1 MQRTVRITSSDHY
14 IGRRSPALSTRGM
27 VASSSPQASLFG
39 LRMLASGGS
48 AADAALAAA
57 AGLQVTMP
65 CQTGLGGDCFVLYYE
80 AASGTVHALNGSG
93 RSARGLSLEL
103 LRREGLASALPA
115 GHAYNV
121 TVPGAPAAWDD
132 LHARFGTLTREQVV
146 APAAELA
153 AGGYP
158 VAPITAG
165 LWQAA
170 AGQLLAARHGGELL
184 TRGRAPRA
192 GEVMRIPTLAASL
205 RTWGSAG
212 ADPFYTGP
220 IAEQVVAAVREAGGV
235 LAMEDL
241 AAHRSE
247 WVQPLSVDYR
257 GKRIWECP
265 PNGQGL
271 AVLVALQLL
280 GRFELPAATG
290 PHPDADR
297 YHLLIECM
305 RRGFAVAARYV
316 ADPQHA
322 ELPLSQLLDGDYAV
336 ALARHIDPR
345 RASAPPVGGE
355 EPVSAADTI
364 YLCAA
369 DAAGNACSFIGSN
382 YMSFGTGIVPRGCG
396 YSLQNRGAGF
406 SLDPRHA
413 NALAPGKRPY
423 HTIIPGMV
431 TNPDGS
437 LQAAF
442 GVMGGFMQPQGH
454 LQVVSALVDDAVD
467 PQAALDRPRFQLA
480 AGSVAALPGAPVA
493 LEEGLEQV
501 AGDLEGRG
509 HRVRMVA
516 GAERPGFGRGQV
528 IWRDSE
534 GVLWGGSDPRADG
547 CALGVPG

>member
-1 MQRTVRITSSDHY
+1 MRIASSDHY
-14 IGRRSPALSTRGM
+14 IGRRSPVLSTRGM

-39 LRMLASGGS
+39 LRMLAAGGT
-48 AADAALAAA
+48 AADAAVATA

-80 AASGTVHALNGSG
+80 AATGAVHALNGSG
-93 RSARGLSLEL
+93 RSPRALSLEL
-103 LRREGLASALPA
+103 LRRQGLAAALPA
-115 GHAYNV
+115 GHAHNV
-121 TVPGAPAAWDD
+121 TVPGAPAAWAD
-132 LHARFGTLTREQVV
+132 LQARFGALSREQVV

-158 VAPITAG
+158 VAPITAR

-170 AGQLLAARHGGELL
+170 AGQLQAARGGAELL
-184 TRGRAPRA
+184 AQGRAPRA
-192 GEVMRIPTLAASL
+192 GEVMRIPTLASSL
-205 RTWGSAG
+205 RAWGTAG
-212 ADPFYTGP
+212 AAPFYTGT
-220 IAEQVVAAVREAGGV
+220 IAEQVVAAVRAAGGA

-247 WVQPLSVDYR
+247 WVQPLAVDYR
-257 GKRIWECP
+257 GKRVWECP

-280 GRFELPAATG
+280 ARFELPAAAG

-305 RRGFAVAARYV
+305 RRGFAVAAQYV
-316 ADPQHA
+316 ADPEHA
-322 ELPLSQLLDGDYAV
+322 ALPLQQCLSADYAA
-336 ALARHIDPR
+336 ALARHLDPR
-345 RASAPPVGGE
+345 RAAAPPVGGE
-355 EPVSAADTI
+355 EPVPAADTV

-382 YMSFGTGIVPRGCG
+382 YMSFGTGIVPQGCG
-396 YSLQNRGAGF
+396 FSLQNRGAGF
-406 SLDPRHA
+406 SLDPRHV
-413 NALAPGKRPY
+413 NALAPAKRPY
-423 HTIIPGMV
+423 HTIMPGLI
-431 TNPDGS
+431 TNADGS

-480 AGSVAALPGAPVA
+480 AASPAALPAAPVA

-501 AGDLEGRG
+501 AADLERRG
-509 HRVRMVA
+509 HQVRVAA
-516 GAERPGFGRGQV
+516 GPERPGFGRGQV
-528 IWRDSE
+528 IWRAPE

>member
-1 MQRTVRITSSDHY
+1 VQRTVRITSSDHY

-39 LRMLASGGS
+39 LRMLSSGGS
-48 AADAALAAA
+48 AADAALATA

-103 LRREGLASALPA
+103 LRRQGLAAALPA
-115 GHAYNV
+115 GHAHNV
-121 TVPGAPAAWDD
+121 TVPGAPAAWAD
-132 LHARFGTLTREQVV
+132 LHARFGTLPREQVV
-146 APAAELA
+146 APAADLA

-170 AGQLLAARHGGELL
+170 AGQLLAARHGAELL
-184 TRGRAPRA
+184 TQGRAPRA

-235 LAMEDL
+235 LAMDDL

-247 WVQPLSVDYR
+247 WVQPLAVDYR

-280 GRFELPAATG
+280 GRFELTAEAG
-290 PHPDADR
+290 PHPGPDR

-316 ADPQHA
+316 ADPEHA
-322 ELPLSQLLDGDYAV
+322 ELPLQQLLSGDYAA
-336 ALARHIDPR
+336 ALARHVDPR

-355 EPVSAADTI
+355 EPVPAADTV

-516 GAERPGFGRGQV
+516 GPERPGFGRGQV
-528 IWRDSE
+528 IWRAPG

>member
-1 MQRTVRITSSDHY
+1 
-14 IGRRSPALSTRGM
+14 M

-39 LRMLASGGS
+39 LRMLAAGGT
-48 AADAALAAA
+48 AADAALATA

-93 RSARGLSLEL
+93 RSPRALSPEL
-103 LRREGLASALPA
+103 LRHQGLAAALPA
-115 GHAYNV
+115 GHAHNV
-121 TVPGAPAAWDD
+121 TVPGAPAAWAD
-132 LHARFGTLTREQVV
+132 LHSRFGSLRREQVV

-153 AGGYP
+153 ASGYP

-170 AGQLLAARHGGELL
+170 AGQLLAARHGSELL
-184 TRGRAPRA
+184 TEGRAPRA

-205 RTWGSAG
+205 RAWGSAG
-212 ADPFYTGP
+212 AEPFYTGS

-247 WVQPLSVDYR
+247 WVQPLAVDYR

-280 GRFELPAATG
+280 RRFELPAATG
-290 PHPDADR
+290 RYPPAER

-305 RRGFAVAARYV
+305 RRGFAVAAQYV
-316 ADPQHA
+316 ADPEHTA
-322 ELPLSQLLDGDYAV
+322 LPLRHLLSADYAA
-336 ALARHIDPR
+336 ALARHVDRR
-345 RASAPPVGGE
+345 RASAPPPGGE
-355 EPVSAADTI
+355 EPVPAADTV

-382 YMSFGTGIVPRGCG
+382 YMSFGTGIVPQGCG
-396 YSLQNRGAGF
+396 FSLQNRGAGF
-406 SLDPRHA
+406 SLDPRHV

-423 HTIIPGMV
+423 HTIIPGLI
-431 TNPDGS
+431 TNADGS

-467 PQAALDRPRFQLA
+467 PQAALDRPRFQLS

-501 AGDLEGRG
+501 AADLEQLG
-509 HRVRMVA
+509 HRVRVA
-516 GAERPGFGRGQV
+516 TGPERPGFGRGQV
-528 IWRDSE
+528 IWRAPE

>member
-1 MQRTVRITSSDHY
+1 
-14 IGRRSPALSTRGM
+14 M

-39 LRMLASGGS
+39 LRMLAGGGS

-80 AASGTVHALNGSG
+80 AATGAVHALNGSG
-93 RSARGLSLEL
+93 RSPRALTLEL
-103 LRREGLASALPA
+103 LRRQGLAAALPA
-115 GHAYNV
+115 GHAHHV
-121 TVPGAPAAWDD
+121 TVPGAPAAWAD
-132 LHARFGTLTREQVV
+132 LHARFGALPREQVV
-146 APAAELA
+146 APAVELA
-153 AGGYP
+153 AAGYP

-170 AGQLLAARHGGELL
+170 AGQLQATRRGAELL
-184 TRGRAPRA
+184 TQGRAPRA
-192 GEVMRIPTLAASL
+192 GEVMRLPTLAASL
-205 RTWGSAG
+205 RAWGTAG
-212 ADPFYTGP
+212 AAPFYTGP
-220 IAEQVVAAVREAGGV
+220 IAERVVAAVQAAGGV
-235 LAMEDL
+235 LALEDL

-247 WVQPLSVDYR
+247 WVQPLAVDYR
-257 GKRIWECP
+257 GQRVWECP

-280 GRFELPAATG
+280 ARFELTAADG

-305 RRGFAVAARYV
+305 RRGFAAAAQYV
-316 ADPQHA
+316 ADPEHA
-322 ELPLSQLLDGDYAV
+322 ALPLQQCLSSDYAA
-336 ALARHIDPR
+336 ALARHIDLR
-345 RASAPPVGGE
+345 RAGAPPPGGGE
-355 EPVSAADTI
+355 PLPAADTV

-382 YMSFGTGIVPRGCG
+382 YMSFGTGIVPQGCG
-396 YSLQNRGAGF
+396 FSLQNRGAGF
-406 SLDPRHA
+406 SLDPHHV
-413 NALAPGKRPY
+413 NALAPAKRPY
-423 HTIIPGMV
+423 HTIIPGLI

-480 AGSVAALPGAPVA
+480 AGSAAALAAAPVA

-501 AGDLEGRG
+501 AADLERRG
-509 HRVRMVA
+509 HRVRVA
-516 GAERPGFGRGQV
+516 AGPERPGFGRGQV
-528 IWRDSE
+528 IRRAAD

>member
-1 MQRTVRITSSDHY
+1 
-14 IGRRSPALSTRGM
+14 M

-39 LRMLASGGS
+39 LRMLSSGGS
-48 AADAALAAA
+48 AADAALATA

-93 RSARGLSLEL
+93 RSSRGLSLEL
-103 LRREGLASALPA
+103 LRRQGLAAALPA
-115 GHAYNV
+115 GHAHNV
-121 TVPGAPAAWDD
+121 TVPGAPAAWAD
-132 LHARFGTLTREQVV
+132 LHARFGTLPREQVV
-146 APAAELA
+146 APAADLA

-170 AGQLLAARHGGELL
+170 AGQLLAARHGAELL
-184 TRGRAPRA
+184 TQGRAPRA

-235 LAMEDL
+235 LAMDDL

-247 WVQPLSVDYR
+247 WVQPLAVDYR

-280 GRFELPAATG
+280 GRFELTAEAG
-290 PHPDADR
+290 PHPGPDR

-316 ADPQHA
+316 ADPEHA
-322 ELPLSQLLDGDYAV
+322 ELPLQQLLSGDYAA
-336 ALARHIDPR
+336 ALARHVDPR

-355 EPVSAADTI
+355 EPVPAADTV

-382 YMSFGTGIVPRGCG
+382 YMSFGTGIVPQGCG

-406 SLDPRHA
+406 AMDPRHA

-423 HTIIPGMV
+423 HTIIPGLI
-431 TNPDGS
+431 TNADGS

-454 LQVVSALVDDAVD
+454 LQVVSALVDDDLD
-467 PQAALDRPRFQLA
+467 PQAALDRPRFQLS

-493 LEEGLEQV
+493 LEEGLEPV
-501 AGDLEGRG
+501 AADLERRG
-509 HRVRMVA
+509 HRVQMVA
-516 GAERPGFGRGQV
+516 GRERPGFGRGQV
-528 IWRDSE
+528 IWRDPE

>member
-184 TRGRAPRA
+184 
-192 GEVMRIPTLAASL
+192 M
-205 RTWGSAG
+205 
-212 ADPFYTGP
+212 
-220 IAEQVVAAVREAGGV
+220 
-235 LAMEDL
+235 
-241 AAHRSE
+241 
-247 WVQPLSVDYR
+247 
-257 GKRIWECP
+257 
-265 PNGQGL
+265 
-271 AVLVALQLL
+271 
-280 GRFELPAATG
+280 
-290 PHPDADR
+290 
-297 YHLLIECM
+297 
-305 RRGFAVAARYV
+305 
-316 ADPQHA
+316 
-322 ELPLSQLLDGDYAV
+322 
-336 ALARHIDPR
+336 
-345 RASAPPVGGE
+345 
-355 EPVSAADTI
+355 
-364 YLCAA
+364 
-369 DAAGNACSFIGSN
+369 
-382 YMSFGTGIVPRGCG
+382 
-396 YSLQNRGAGF
+396 RGA
-406 SLDPRHA
+406 
-413 NALAPGKRPY
+413 RP
-423 HTIIPGMV
+423 
-431 TNPDGS
+431 
-437 LQAAF
+437 A
-442 GVMGGFMQPQGH
+442 
-454 LQVVSALVDDAVD
+454 
-467 PQAALDRPRFQLA
+467 RR
-480 AGSVAALPGAPVA
+480 
-493 LEEGLEQV
+493 
-501 AGDLEGRG
+501 
-509 HRVRMVA
+509 
-516 GAERPGFGRGQV
+516 
-528 IWRDSE
+528 
-534 GVLWGGSDPRADG
+534 
-547 CALGVPG
+547 

>member
-14 IGRRSPALSTRGM
+14 IGRRSPALSSRGV
-27 VASSSPQASLFG
+27 VASSAPQASLFG
-39 LRMLASGGS
+39 LRMLAAGGS

-57 AGLQVTMP
+57 AGMQVTMP

-103 LRREGLASALPA
+103 LRREGLATALPA
-115 GHAYNV
+115 GHAHNV
-121 TVPGAPAAWDD
+121 TVPGAPAAWAD
-132 LHARFGTLTREQVV
+132 LHARFGILPREQVV
-146 APAAELA
+146 EPAAELA
-153 AGGYP
+153 AAGYP
-158 VAPITAG
+158 VAPISAR

-184 TRGRAPRA
+184 VQGHAPRA

-205 RTWGSAG
+205 RAWGDAG
-212 ADPFYTGP
+212 AEPFYRGP
-220 IAEQVVAAVREAGGV
+220 IAERVVAAVREAGGV

-247 WVQPLSVDYR
+247 WVQPLSADYR

-271 AVLVALQLL
+271 AVLVALQIL
-280 GRFELPAATG
+280 GRFELPTASG
-290 PHPDADR
+290 PHPGADR

-316 ADPQHA
+316 ADPEHA
-322 ELPLSQLLDGDYAV
+322 ELPLDQLLDGDYAA
-336 ALARHIDPR
+336 ALARHVDPH

-355 EPVSAADTI
+355 EPVPAADTI

-423 HTIIPGMV
+423 HTIIPGMI
-431 TNPDGS
+431 TDSDGA

-480 AGSVAALPGAPVA
+480 AGSVAGLPGAPVA

-501 AGDLEGRG
+501 AVDLEGRG
-509 HRVRMVA
+509 HRVQVVA
-516 GAERPGFGRGQV
+516 GSERPGFGRGQV
-528 IWRDSE
+528 IWRDGE

-547 CALGVPG
+547 CALGVP

>member
-1 MQRTVRITSSDHY
+1 MVRVASSDHY
-14 IGRRSPALSTRGM
+14 IGRRSPVLSTRGM

-39 LRMLASGGS
+39 LRMLAAGGT
-48 AADAALAAA
+48 AADAAVAAA

-80 AASGTVHALNGSG
+80 AATGTVHALNGSG
-93 RSARGLSLEL
+93 RSPRALSLEL
-103 LRREGLASALPA
+103 LRRQGLAAALPA
-115 GHAYNV
+115 GHAHNV
-121 TVPGAPAAWDD
+121 TVPGAPAAWAD
-132 LHARFGTLTREQVV
+132 LQARFGALPRAQVV
-146 APAAELA
+146 TPAAELA

-158 VAPITAG
+158 VAPITAR

-170 AGQLLAARHGGELL
+170 AGQLRAARGGAELL
-184 TRGRAPRA
+184 AQGRAPRA

-205 RTWGSAG
+205 RAWGTAG
-212 ADPFYTGP
+212 AEPFYTGN
-220 IAEQVVAAVREAGGV
+220 IAEQVVAAVRAAGGA

-247 WVQPLSVDYR
+247 WVQPLAVDYR
-257 GKRIWECP
+257 GKRVWECP

-271 AVLVALQLL
+271 AVLVALQLFA
-280 GRFELPAATG
+280 RFELPAAGG

-305 RRGFAVAARYV
+305 RRGFAVAAQHV
-316 ADPQHA
+316 ADPEHA
-322 ELPLSQLLDGDYAV
+322 ALPLQQCLSGDYAA
-336 ALARHIDPR
+336 ALARHVDLR
-345 RASAPPVGGE
+345 RAGAPPVGGD
-355 EPVSAADTI
+355 EPVPAADTV

-382 YMSFGTGIVPRGCG
+382 YMSFGTGIVPQGCG
-396 YSLQNRGAGF
+396 FSLQNRGAGF
-406 SLDPRHA
+406 SLDPRHV
-413 NALAPGKRPY
+413 NALAPAKRPY
-423 HTIIPGMV
+423 HTIMPGLI
-431 TNPDGS
+431 TNADGS

-480 AGSVAALPGAPVA
+480 AASPAALPAAPVA

-501 AGDLEGRG
+501 AADLERRG
-509 HRVRMVA
+509 HQVRVAA
-516 GAERPGFGRGQV
+516 GPERPGFGRGQV
-528 IWRDSE
+528 IWRAPG

>member
-1 MQRTVRITSSDHY
+1 MRVASSDHY
-14 IGRRSPALSTRGM
+14 VGRRSPVLSTRGM

-39 LRMLASGGS
+39 LRMLAAGGT
-48 AADAALAAA
+48 AADAAVATA

-80 AASGTVHALNGSG
+80 AATGAVHALNGSG
-93 RSARGLSLEL
+93 RSPRALSLEL
-103 LRREGLASALPA
+103 LRRQGLAAALPA
-115 GHAYNV
+115 GHAHNV
-121 TVPGAPAAWDD
+121 TVPGAPAAWAD
-132 LHARFGTLTREQVV
+132 LQARFGALSREQVV

-158 VAPITAG
+158 VAPITAR

-170 AGQLLAARHGGELL
+170 AGQLQTARGGAELL
-184 TRGRAPRA
+184 AQGRAPRA

-205 RTWGSAG
+205 RAWGMAG
-212 ADPFYTGP
+212 AEPFYTGD
-220 IAEQVVAAVREAGGV
+220 IAEQVVAAVRAAGGA

-247 WVQPLSVDYR
+247 WVQPLAADYR
-257 GKRIWECP
+257 GKRVWECP

-280 GRFELPAATG
+280 GRFELTPAAG

-305 RRGFAVAARYV
+305 RRGFAVAAQHV
-316 ADPQHA
+316 ADPEHA
-322 ELPLSQLLDGDYAV
+322 ALPLQQCLSADYAA
-336 ALARHIDPR
+336 ALARHVDPR
-345 RASAPPVGGE
+345 RAAAPPVGGE
-355 EPVSAADTI
+355 EPVPAADTV

-382 YMSFGTGIVPRGCG
+382 YMSFGTGIVPQGCG
-396 YSLQNRGAGF
+396 FSLQNRGAGF
-406 SLDPRHA
+406 SLDPRHV
-413 NALAPGKRPY
+413 NALAPAKRPY
-423 HTIIPGMV
+423 HTIMPGLI
-431 TNPDGS
+431 TNADGS

-467 PQAALDRPRFQLA
+467 PQAALDRPRFQLTA
-480 AGSVAALPGAPVA
+480 ASPAALPAAPVA

-501 AGDLEGRG
+501 AADLERRG
-509 HRVRMVA
+509 HQVRVAA
-516 GAERPGFGRGQV
+516 GPERPGFGRGQV
-528 IWRDSE
+528 IWRASE

>member
-1 MQRTVRITSSDHY
+1 MQGSVRVASSDHY
-14 IGRRSPALSTRGM
+14 VGRRSPVLSTRGM

-39 LRMLASGGS
+39 LRMLAAGGT
-48 AADAALAAA
+48 AADAAVATA

-80 AASGTVHALNGSG
+80 AATGAVHALNGSG
-93 RSARGLSLEL
+93 RSPRALSLEL
-103 LRREGLASALPA
+103 LRRQGLAAALPA
-115 GHAYNV
+115 GHAHNV
-121 TVPGAPAAWDD
+121 TVPGAPAAWAD
-132 LHARFGTLTREQVV
+132 LQARFGALSREQVV

-158 VAPITAG
+158 VAPITAR

-170 AGQLLAARHGGELL
+170 AGQLQTARGGAELL
-184 TRGRAPRA
+184 AQGRAPRA

-205 RTWGSAG
+205 RAWGMAG
-212 ADPFYTGP
+212 AEPFYTGD
-220 IAEQVVAAVREAGGV
+220 IAEQVVAAVRAAGGA

-247 WVQPLSVDYR
+247 WVQPLAADYR
-257 GKRIWECP
+257 GKRVWECP

-280 GRFELPAATG
+280 GRFELTPAAG

-305 RRGFAVAARYV
+305 RRGFAVAAQHV
-316 ADPQHA
+316 ADPEHA
-322 ELPLSQLLDGDYAV
+322 ALPLQQCLSADYAA
-336 ALARHIDPR
+336 ALARHVDPR
-345 RASAPPVGGE
+345 RAAAPPVGGE
-355 EPVSAADTI
+355 EPVPAADTV

-382 YMSFGTGIVPRGCG
+382 YMSFGTGIVPQGCG
-396 YSLQNRGAGF
+396 FSLQNRGAGF
-406 SLDPRHA
+406 SLDPRHV
-413 NALAPGKRPY
+413 NALAPAKRPY
-423 HTIIPGMV
+423 HTIMPGLI
-431 TNPDGS
+431 TNADGS

-467 PQAALDRPRFQLA
+467 PQAALDRPRFQLTA
-480 AGSVAALPGAPVA
+480 ASPAALPAAPVA

-501 AGDLEGRG
+501 AADLERRG
-509 HRVRMVA
+509 HQVRVAA
-516 GAERPGFGRGQV
+516 GPERPGFGRGQV
-528 IWRDSE
+528 IWRAPQ

>member
-1 MQRTVRITSSDHY
+1 
-14 IGRRSPALSTRGM
+14 M

-39 LRMLASGGS
+39 LRMLANGGS

-80 AASGTVHALNGSG
+80 AATGTVHALNGSG
-93 RSARGLSLEL
+93 RSARALSLDL
-103 LRREGLASALPA
+103 LRRQGLGAALPA
-115 GHAYNV
+115 GHAHNV
-121 TVPGAPAAWDD
+121 TVPGAPAAWAD
-132 LHARFGTLTREQVV
+132 LHARFGALPRAQVV
-146 APAAELA
+146 GPAAELA
-153 AGGYP
+153 AAGYP

-170 AGQLLAARHGGELL
+170 AGQLQANRHGAELL
-184 TRGRAPRA
+184 TQGRAPRA

-205 RTWGSAG
+205 RAWGEAG
-212 ADPFYTGP
+212 AAPFYTGP
-220 IAEQVVAAVREAGGV
+220 IAERVVAAVQAAGGV
-235 LAMEDL
+235 LAPEDL

-257 GKRIWECP
+257 GKRVWECP

-280 GRFELPAATG
+280 SRFELPAAAG
-290 PHPDADR
+290 PLPGADR

-305 RRGFAVAARYV
+305 RRGFAAAAQHV
-316 ADPQHA
+316 ADPEHA
-322 ELPLSQLLDGDYAV
+322 TLPLQQCLSGDYAA
-336 ALARHIDPR
+336 ALARHVDPR
-345 RASAPPVGGE
+345 RANPPAAGGGE
-355 EPVSAADTI
+355 PIAAADTV
-364 YLCAA
+364 YLCAS

-382 YMSFGTGIVPRGCG
+382 YMSFGTGIVPQGCG
-396 YSLQNRGAGF
+396 FSLQNRGAGF
-406 SLDPRHA
+406 SLDPRHV
-413 NALAPGKRPY
+413 NALAPAKRPY
-423 HTIIPGMV
+423 HTIIPGLI
-431 TNPDGS
+431 TNADGS

-480 AGSVAALPGAPVA
+480 AGNVAALPSAPVA
-493 LEEGLEQV
+493 LEEGLERV
-501 AGDLEGRG
+501 AADLERRG
-509 HRVRMVA
+509 HRVRMAA
-516 GAERPGFGRGQV
+516 GPARPGFGRGQV
-528 IWRDSE
+528 IWRTSE

>member
-1 MQRTVRITSSDHY
+1 MVRVASNDHY
-14 IGRRSPALSTRGM
+14 IGRRSPVLSTRGM

-39 LRMLASGGS
+39 LRMLAAGGT
-48 AADAALAAA
+48 AADAAVATA

-80 AASGTVHALNGSG
+80 AATGAVHALNGSG
-93 RSARGLSLEL
+93 RSPRALSLEL
-103 LRREGLASALPA
+103 LRRQGLAAALPA
-115 GHAYNV
+115 GHAHNV
-121 TVPGAPAAWDD
+121 TVPGAPAAWAD
-132 LHARFGTLTREQVV
+132 LQARFGALSREQVV

-158 VAPITAG
+158 VAPITAR

-170 AGQLLAARHGGELL
+170 AGQLQAARGGAELL
-184 TRGRAPRA
+184 AQGRAPRA

-205 RTWGSAG
+205 RAWGTAG
-212 ADPFYTGP
+212 AAPFYTGT
-220 IAEQVVAAVREAGGV
+220 IAEQVVAAVRAAGGA

-247 WVQPLSVDYR
+247 WVQPLAVDYR
-257 GKRIWECP
+257 GKRVWECP

-280 GRFELPAATG
+280 ARFELPAAAG

-305 RRGFAVAARYV
+305 RRGFAVAAQHV
-316 ADPQHA
+316 ADPEHA
-322 ELPLSQLLDGDYAV
+322 ALPLQQCLSADYAA
-336 ALARHIDPR
+336 ALARHVDPR
-345 RASAPPVGGE
+345 RAGAPPVGGE
-355 EPVSAADTI
+355 EPVPAADTV

-382 YMSFGTGIVPRGCG
+382 YMSFGTGIVPQGCG
-396 YSLQNRGAGF
+396 FSLQNRGAGF
-406 SLDPRHA
+406 SLDPRHV
-413 NALAPGKRPY
+413 NALAPAKRPY
-423 HTIIPGMV
+423 HTIMPGLI

-467 PQAALDRPRFQLA
+467 PQAALDRPRFQLSA
-480 AGSVAALPGAPVA
+480 ASPAALPAAPVA

-501 AGDLEGRG
+501 AADLERRG
-509 HRVRMVA
+509 HQVRVAA
-516 GAERPGFGRGQV
+516 GPERPGFGRGQV
-528 IWRDSE
+528 IWRAPE

>member
-1 MQRTVRITSSDHY
+1 
-14 IGRRSPALSTRGM
+14 M

-39 LRMLASGGS
+39 LRMLAAGGS

-57 AGLQVTMP
+57 AGMQVTMP

-103 LRREGLASALPA
+103 LRRQGLDTALPA
-115 GHAYNV
+115 GHAHNV
-121 TVPGAPAAWDD
+121 TVPGAPAGWAD
-132 LHARFGTLTREQVV
+132 LHARFGILPRERVV
-146 APAAELA
+146 EPAAELA

-158 VAPITAG
+158 VAPISAG

-170 AGQLLAARHGGELL
+170 AGQLLAARHGAELL
-184 TRGRAPRA
+184 TQGRAPRA
-192 GEVMRIPTLAASL
+192 GEVMRIPTLAGSL
-205 RTWGSAG
+205 RAWGSEG
-212 ADPFYTGP
+212 AEPFYRGP

-235 LAMEDL
+235 LALEDL

-316 ADPQHA
+316 ADPEHA
-322 ELPLSQLLDGDYAV
+322 ELPLQQILGGDFA
-336 ALARHIDPR
+336 ATLARHVDPH

-355 EPVSAADTI
+355 EPVPAADTI
-364 YLCAA
+364 SLCAA
-369 DAAGNACSFIGSN
+369 DAARNACSFIGSN

-406 SLDPRHA
+406 SLDPRHV

-423 HTIIPGMV
+423 HTIIPGMI
-431 TNPDGS
+431 TGPDGA

-454 LQVVSALVDDAVD
+454 LQVVSSLLDDGVD

-480 AGSVAALPGAPVA
+480 AGSAATLPGAAVR
-493 LEEGLEQV
+493 LEEGLEEV
-501 AGDLEGRG
+501 AGDLRLRG
-509 HRVRMVA
+509 HRVQLAA
-516 GAERPGFGRGQV
+516 GDARLGFGRGQV
-528 IWRDSE
+528 IWRTGE
-534 GVLWGGSDPRADG
+534 GVLWGGSDPRGDG